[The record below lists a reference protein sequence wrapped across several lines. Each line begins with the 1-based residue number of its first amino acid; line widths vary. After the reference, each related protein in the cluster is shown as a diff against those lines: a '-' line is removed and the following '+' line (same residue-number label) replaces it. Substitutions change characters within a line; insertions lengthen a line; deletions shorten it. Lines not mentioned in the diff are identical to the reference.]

1 MNFKLKENG
10 LIWENYAN
18 IPSIQKRQNYSDE
31 SEEKKDVDIDVK
43 KSDLNDDGKISD
55 YEETRGIAIADAME
69 HGDAEEEAENNAF
82 YDNEEGQQ
90 STPVVMSFDTSEP
103 VKPEFQDED
112 NDEDDHER
120 NEMIKSE
127 IKKLCEFA
135 NRLENMVCDANFEEW
150 MAAKITKAADYTSD
164 VYFRLSAKAD
174 YANGSHEY
182 DEDYEY

>member
-18 IPSIQKRQNYSDE
+18 IPSMKKRQFPSDE
-31 SEEKKDVDIDVK
+31 SEEKKEANLDVD
-43 KSDLNDDGKISD
+43 KSDLDNDGELTD
-55 YEETRGIAIADAME
+55 YERTRGMAIANAMSDDSE
-69 HGDAEEEAENNAF
+69 DAEHF
-82 YDNEEGQQ
+82 YDDNESDGVKG
-90 STPVVMSFDTSEP
+90 VVMSFDAAEP
-103 VKPEFQDED
+103 VESEYKEEDHDEG
-112 NDEDDHER
+112 DDER

-135 NRLENMVCDANFEEW
+135 KRLENMVCDANFEEW

>member
-18 IPSIQKRQNYSDE
+18 IPSMKKRQFSSEE
-31 SEEKKDVDIDVK
+31 SEEKPDYIDLDKDGDTEESMK
-43 KSDLNDDGKISD
+43 KASN
-55 YEETRGIAIADAME
+55 DAMS
-69 HGDAEEEAENNAF
+69 DNSEEAEHF
-82 YDNEEGQQ
+82 YDDNESDDVKG
-90 STPVVMSFDTSEP
+90 VVMSFDTVEP
-103 VKPEFQDED
+103 VEPEYKEEDHDES
-112 NDEDDHER
+112 DDER

>member
-18 IPSIQKRQNYSDE
+18 IPSMKNRQFSSEE
-31 SEEKKDVDIDVK
+31 SEEKPDYIDLDKDGDTEESMK
-43 KSDLNDDGKISD
+43 KASD
-55 YEETRGIAIADAME
+55 DAMSNNS
-69 HGDAEEEAENNAF
+69 EEAEHF
-82 YDNEEGQQ
+82 YDDNESDDVKG
-90 STPVVMSFDTSEP
+90 VVMSFDTSEP
-103 VKPEFQDED
+103 VESEYKEEDHDES
-112 NDEDDHER
+112 DDER

>member
-31 SEEKKDVDIDVK
+31 SEEKEEHGLDVE
-43 KSDLNDDGKISD
+43 KSDLNDDGELSE
-55 YEETRGIAIADAME
+55 YEQARGSAVANAMGDDSEDAE
-69 HGDAEEEAENNAF
+69 HFHGDEELDDVKN
-82 YDNEEGQQ
+82 
-90 STPVVMSFDTSEP
+90 VVMSFDTSEP
-103 VKPEFQDED
+103 VKPEYKEED
-112 NDEDDHER
+112 LDEDDHER

-135 NRLENMVCDANFEEW
+135 KRLENMVCDANFEEW

-174 YANGSHEY
+174 YANGSHEHS
-182 DEDYEY
+182 EYEY

>member
-18 IPSIQKRQNYSDE
+18 IPSMKKRQFPSDE
-31 SEEKKDVDIDVK
+31 SEEKKEANLDVD
-43 KSDLNDDGKISD
+43 KSDLDNDGELSEYERNRGVAISNAMNDGS
-55 YEETRGIAIADAME
+55 E
-69 HGDAEEEAENNAF
+69 DAEHF
-82 YDNEEGQQ
+82 HDDNESDDVKG
-90 STPVVMSFDTSEP
+90 VVMSFDTSEP
-103 VKPEFQDED
+103 VESEYKEEED
-112 NDEDDHER
+112 NDGDDDER

>member
-18 IPSIQKRQNYSDE
+18 IPSMKKRQFPSDE
-31 SEEKKDVDIDVK
+31 SEEKKETNLDVD
-43 KSDLNDDGKISD
+43 KSDLDNDGELTD
-55 YEETRGIAIADAME
+55 YERTRGMAIANAMSDDSE
-69 HGDAEEEAENNAF
+69 DAEHF
-82 YDNEEGQQ
+82 YDDNESDDVKG
-90 STPVVMSFDTSEP
+90 VVMSFDAAEP
-103 VKPEFQDED
+103 VESEYKEEDHDEA
-112 NDEDDHER
+112 DDER

-135 NRLENMVCDANFEEW
+135 KRLENMVCDADFEEW

>member
-18 IPSIQKRQNYSDE
+18 IPSMKKRQFSSDE
-31 SEEKKDVDIDVK
+31 SEEKKDHGFNK
-43 KSDLNDDGKISD
+43 EKSDLNDDGEISE
-55 YEETRGIAIADAME
+55 YERTRGMAIANAMGDDSE
-69 HGDAEEEAENNAF
+69 DAEHF
-82 YDNEEGQQ
+82 YDDDESDDGKD
-90 STPVVMSFDTSEP
+90 VVMSFDTAEP
-103 VKPEFQDED
+103 VETEYKEED
-112 NDEDDHER
+112 HDDDDHER

-174 YANGSHEY
+174 YANGSHES
-182 DEDYEY
+182 DEDYEF